1 MNDLTI
7 ALAQTAFKVG
17 DIAAN
22 TQQMMS
28 LAEQAREQGAGLI
41 VFPELALTGYPPED
55 LLLRP
60 SLALRVDQALQQ
72 LQTVEGIVMVVG
84 YPDQQ
89 DGKCFNAAAVIAN
102 GKIRGTYHKQHLP
115 NYGVFDEQRYFTA
128 GHRPVMF
135 DFAGQRIGLLIC
147 EDLWDE
153 QPIAQLKQHGATLV
167 LVLNASPFELGKHSQ
182 RRTLVQQRAQAHQLP
197 IAYVNLLGGQDD
209 LVFDGGSLA
218 ANADGQLMLDAPR
231 FKSQLSLLQFNTE
244 QQFLPQS
251 LAEEM
256 PATEETYRALVMGL
270 RDYVNHSGFKG
281 VILGLSGGIDSALSL
296 TIAVDA
302 LGADRVRAVM
312 MPYTYT
318 SEISVEDAQA
328 QAARLKVNLHI
339 APINT
344 IVDSFTSTLAPFFA
358 DQAADT
364 TEENLQARSRGVL
377 LMALSNK
384 FGYMVLT
391 TGNKSE
397 MAVGYATLYGDMV
410 GGFNAL
416 KDVYKTQVFELAR
429 YRNSLS
435 KIPVIPER
443 VISRAPSAELRPD
456 QTDQDSLPPYETL
469 DAILYGYI
477 ERDLSAEQLVAA
489 GFDAETVKKVL
500 QLVDRNEYKRRQA
513 VIGSKISSR
522 AFGRERRYPMVN
534 GWTIGA

>member
-1 MNDLTI
+1 MSDLTL
-7 ALAQTAFKVG
+7 ALAQSTFRVG
-17 DIAAN
+17 DLAGN
-22 TQQMMS
+22 TRHMIQ
-28 LAEQAREQGAGLI
+28 LAEQARDQGAQLI

-60 SLALRVDQALQQ
+60 SLSLRVKTALEQ
-72 LQTVEGIVMVVG
+72 LQAVEGIVMIVG
-84 YPDQQ
+84 YPECHDQQ
-89 DGKCFNAAAVIAN
+89 RFNAAAIIAK
-102 GKIRGTYHKQHLP
+102 GQVRGVYRKQCLP
-115 NYGVFDEQRYFTA
+115 NNGVFDEQRYFAT
-128 GHRPVMF
+128 GQQPIMF
-135 DFAGQRIGLLIC
+135 EMAGQKIGLLIC
-147 EDLWDE
+147 EDLW
-153 QPIAQLKQHGATLV
+153 QNHPIQQLKHAGADLV
-167 LVLNASPFELGKHSQ
+167 LVLNASPFEIGKHQ
-182 RRTLVQQRAQAHQLP
+182 RRRTLVQQRAHDHQLP
-197 IAYVNLLGGQDD
+197 IAYVNIVGGQDD

-231 FKSQLSLLQFNTE
+231 FKSQLSLLNFNQKQFIPHT
-244 QQFLPQS
+244 LTPD
-251 LAEEM
+251 M

-296 TIAVDA
+296 AIAVDA
-302 LGADRVRAVM
+302 IGAERVHAVM

-318 SEISVEDAQA
+318 SAISIEDAQA
-328 QAARLKVNLHI
+328 QATRLKVSFHVAEI
-339 APINT
+339 HPI
-344 IVDSFTSTLAPFFA
+344 VESFNKTLAPFFG

-435 KIPVIPER
+435 KTPVIPER
-443 VISRAPSAELRPD
+443 VINRPPSAELRPD
-456 QTDQDSLPPYETL
+456 QTDQDSLPPYDVL
-469 DAILYGYI
+469 DALLHGYI
-477 ERDLSAEQLVAA
+477 EQDLSAVQLAA
-489 GFDAETVKKVL
+489 QGFDVDLIKKVL

-513 VIGSKISSR
+513 VIGSKISTR
-522 AFGRERRYPMVN
+522 AFGRERRYPIVN
-534 GWTIGA
+534 GWKIGE

>member
-17 DIAAN
+17 DIATN

-28 LAEQAREQGAGLI
+28 LAEQAREQGANLI

-60 SLALRVDQALQQ
+60 SLALRVEQALQQ
-72 LQTVEGIVMVVG
+72 LQTVQGIVMVVG

-102 GKIRGTYHKQHLP
+102 GKIRGTYHKQNLP
-115 NYGVFDEQRYFTA
+115 NYGVFDEQRYFIA

-153 QPIAQLKQHGATLV
+153 QPIAQLKQHGASLV

-251 LAEEM
+251 IAPDM

-328 QAARLKVNLHI
+328 QATRLKVKLYT

-344 IVDSFTSTLAPFFA
+344 IVDSFTSTLAPFF
-358 DQAADT
+358 DGEAADT

-429 YRNSLS
+429 YRNSLT
-435 KIPVIPER
+435 KTPVIPER

-477 ERDLSAEQLVAA
+477 ERDLSADQLVAA
-489 GFDAETVKKVL
+489 GFDADVVKKVL

-534 GWTIGA
+534 GWTLGE